1 MEELTKLRMDVAEV
15 VGIAAGTIRSAHSIG
30 LSNQELL
37 ARMHQIHHKLSLAMD
52 KQEWIAMLDQLIL
65 ADKQEWGARLTDE
78 G

>member
-30 LSNQELL
+30 LSNEQLVAKL
-37 ARMHQIHHKLSLAMD
+37 HQIHHKLSVSMGKPD
-52 KQEWIAMLDQLIL
+52 WIDMLDQLV
-65 ADKQEWGARLTDE
+65 GARLTDE